1 MKKFYLVCI
10 SWYLY
15 FIDMFFSV
23 LNKWYNIIFI
33 LFESKNV
40 YVCFVFICFFVFV
53 EYIRCFV

>member
-33 LFESKNV
+33 LFESKYV